1 MAKKPN
7 KSNLLKHMAVNID
20 LVKQLREETGISLA
34 DCKKALEESEGQMD
48 KAKEYLK
55 KRGQAVAAKKT
66 ERAVGAGII
75 DTYVHASGKLGVMLE
90 INCETDFVA
99 RGEDF
104 KTLAHEICLQIAA
117 MKPMYVREE
126 DIPEEIIGKE
136 RTAIEEAAKEMNKP
150 ADIIEGIIKG
160 KIEKYK
166 KDICLVD
173 QLWMKDD
180 AKTMQVLINEY
191 IAKTGEN
198 IVVKR
203 FVIYEF

>member
-1 MAKKPN
+1 MVKKLN

-75 DTYVHASGKLGVMLE
+75 DTYIHSSGRLGVMLE

-104 KTLAHEICLQIAA
+104 KTLAHEVCLQIAA
-117 MKPMYVREE
+117 MKPMYVKEE

-136 RTAIEEAAKEMNKP
+136 RALIEETVKEMNKP
-150 ADIIEGIIKG
+150 ADIVEGIIKG

-180 AKTMQVLINEY
+180 TKTMQVLINEY

>member
-1 MAKKPN
+1 M
-7 KSNLLKHMAVNID
+7 SVNID

-55 KRGQAVAAKKT
+55 KRGQDVAAKKT
-66 ERAVGAGII
+66 DRVVNAGTIE
-75 DTYVHASGKLGVMLE
+75 TYVHSSGRVGVMLE

-104 KTLAHEICLQIAA
+104 KNLAHEICLQIAA
-117 MKPMYVREE
+117 MRPVCVREE
-126 DIPEEIIGKE
+126 EIPAG
-136 RTAIEEAAKEMNKP
+136 T
-150 ADIIEGIIKG
+150 EGD
-160 KIEKYK
+160 K

-180 AKTMQVLINEY
+180 TKTIQVLINES

>member
-1 MAKKPN
+1 
-7 KSNLLKHMAVNID
+7 MAVNID

-48 KAKEYLK
+48 KAKEYLE
-55 KRGQAVAAKKT
+55 KRGQAVAAKKID
-66 ERAVGAGII
+66 RVANNGII
-75 DTYVHASGKLGVMLE
+75 ETYVHSSGRLGVMLE

-104 KTLAHEICLQIAA
+104 KSLAHEICLQIVA
-117 MKPMYVREE
+117 MKPLYVRSEE
-126 DIPEEIIGKE
+126 IPEGVTE
-136 RTAIEEAAKEMNKP
+136 
-150 ADIIEGIIKG
+150 D
-160 KIEKYK
+160 K

-180 AKTMQVLINEY
+180 TKTIQVLINDR

-198 IVVKR
+198 IVIKR

>member
-1 MAKKPN
+1 MVKKPN

-75 DTYVHASGKLGVMLE
+75 DTYIHSSGKLGVMLE

-99 RGEDF
+99 RGDDF

-117 MKPMYVREE
+117 MKPMYVKES

-136 RTAIEEAAKEMNKP
+136 RALIEETVKEMNKP
-150 ADIIEGIIKG
+150 ADIVEGIVKG

-166 KDICLVD
+166 KDICLID

-180 AKTMQVLINEY
+180 TKTMQVLINEY